1 MIVVDVTDD
10 ILLVINLIVTKETLV
25 EFANAVMCSKVIR
38 HIGDS
43 NLLITMLAFDSWS
56 SAIWIH

>member
-1 MIVVDVTDD
+1 MFVVNVIDK

-25 EFANAVMCSKVIR
+25 EFANAVMSSKVSGHVR
-38 HIGDS
+38 HV
-43 NLLITMLAFDSWS
+43 LITMHAFDSWS

>member
-25 EFANAVMCSKVIR
+25 EFTNAVMCSKVIR